1 MGVIESAVAWAIDI
15 ANDPRHGYSQIDRW
29 GPDYDC
35 SSFVIS
41 AFEQA
46 GVSLRE
52 AGASYTGNMREP
64 MIACGFV
71 DVTLQIGLDSGY
83 GLQPGDVLLN
93 YASHTCICIGGGKV
107 ANCRT
112 NEGNPQSGDQSGNE
126 IRIQGYWNYPWNC
139 VLRYKG
145 SHIGSNVSGSD
156 SESGYAAAPRT
167 VLRKGMRGEDVK
179 ALQEKLNSLGP
190 DYNCGAADGIFGQNT
205 FRAVVAFQ
213 EDHHL
218 DADGIAGRLTQAA
231 IEEALKDPAPPAA
244 EIPADPPADPA
255 EEFWLPDLEIGAK
268 GDAVFLL
275 QAALNIRGYAC
286 GKPDGIFGPKTL
298 AQLNKFHEDR
308 GMELTGIADME
319 TWIKLLGV
327 SEL

>member
-15 ANDPRHGYSQIDRW
+15 ANDPRHGYSQVDRW

-52 AGASYTGNMREP
+52 AGASYTGNMRGP

-112 NEGNPQSGDQSGNE
+112 DEGNPQSGDQSGNE

-179 ALQEKLNSLGP
+179 TLQENLNSLG
-190 DYNCGAADGIFGQNT
+190 YNCGAADGIFGQNT

-231 IEEALKDPAPPAA
+231 IEEATNADPAPPA
-244 EIPADPPADPA
+244 EDPPADPSGD
-255 EEFWLPDLEIGAK
+255 FWLPDLEIGSK
-268 GDAVFLL
+268 GDAVVLL
-275 QAALNIRGYAC
+275 QAALTIRGFDC
-286 GKPDGIFGPKTL
+286 GKADGIFGPKTL
-298 AQLNKFHEDR
+298 AQLNKFHESRD
-308 GMELTGIADME
+308 MELTGIVDME

-327 SEL
+327 GNG